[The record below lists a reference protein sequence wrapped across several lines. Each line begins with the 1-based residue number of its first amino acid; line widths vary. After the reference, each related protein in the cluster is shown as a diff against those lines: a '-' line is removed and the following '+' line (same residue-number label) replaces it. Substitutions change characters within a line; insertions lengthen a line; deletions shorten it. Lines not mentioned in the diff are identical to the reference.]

1 MSVEAHVAMAK
12 MAYENDAARIQT
24 VTDISNECAGITDG
38 DRCEAVAKIIQ
49 CEENA
54 AKARGF
60 NLYDW

>member
-1 MSVEAHVAMAK
+1 MAK